1 MSDKIERII
10 DALRKKILEEAIRG
24 NLVPQNPE
32 DEPASVLLQRIE
44 AERERLIKEKKIKR
58 PKSVSKI
65 FRRDGHFY
73 ESINGGEP
81 TCIDDDIPFEIP
93 DSWEWVR
100 LESICQLINADKK
113 SGQELPVL
121 DAHFLRGKKEGTKTS
136 SGRYICKG
144 DWLILVDGENSG
156 EVFEAPCDGY
166 AGSTFKVLWKTQE
179 LNCHY
184 FLTFLEI
191 MREHLRNNKIGG
203 AIPHLNKRIFYSLL
217 LPLPSQYE
225 QQRIIKRSSNLIDN
239 IDSITQVRASIKR
252 IISET
257 PTSLRPQLIQAAI
270 QGKLV
275 PQDPSDEPA
284 SELLKRIAEERT
296 AKQGKK
302 AAKSMSRIERRGSKT
317 YELFPDGTEKDISD
331 EIPFDIPEHWQWCR
345 LDMAGTYRKGP
356 FGSSLTKNHFVN
368 KTTGCI
374 KVYEQ
379 KNAIQKNHELG
390 NYYISPTYY
399 EQAMQAFDVGPS
411 DIIVSCAGTIGEA
424 YKLPSNAKKGI
435 INQALM
441 RIRLSIHI
449 NDSYFLRYFDYIIKM
464 QAKESGKGSVI
475 KNIPPFAVFKQLL
488 MPVPPIQEQHRIVEK
503 LSALLRLV

>member
-1 MSDKIERII
+1 M
-10 DALRKKILEEAIRG
+10 
-24 NLVPQNPE
+24 NLNQYATATAQPGLAVG
-32 DEPASVLLQRIE
+32 V
-44 AERERLIKEKKIKR
+44 
-58 PKSVSKI
+58 
-65 FRRDGHFY
+65 
-73 ESINGGEP
+73 
-81 TCIDDDIPFEIP
+81 
-93 DSWEWVR
+93 
-100 LESICQLINADKK
+100 INA
-113 SGQELPVL
+113 VL
-121 DAHFLRGKKEGTKTS
+121 
-136 SGRYICKG
+136 
-144 DWLILVDGENSG
+144 
-156 EVFEAPCDGY
+156 
-166 AGSTFKVLWKTQE
+166 
-179 LNCHY
+179 
-184 FLTFLEI
+184 
-191 MREHLRNNKIGG
+191 
-203 AIPHLNKRIFYSLL
+203 IPI
-217 LPLPSQYE
+217 PPIQE
-225 QQRIIKRSSNLIDN
+225 QQRIVN
-239 IDSITQVRASIKR
+239 ILDAENEKLDTLLQSRQRYNR
-252 IISET
+252 ILSET
-257 PTSLRPQLIQAAI
+257 PTSLRQQLIQAAI
-270 QGKLV
+270 QGQLV
-275 PQDPSDEPA
+275 SQNPNDEPA
-284 SELLKRIAEERT
+284 RKLLSRIAQERT
-296 AKQGKK
+296 AKLGKK

-317 YELFPDGTEKDISD
+317 YELFPDGSEKDISD
-331 EIPFDIPEHWQWCR
+331 DIPFDIPEHWQWCR

>member
-1 MSDKIERII
+1 M
-10 DALRKKILEEAIRG
+10 
-24 NLVPQNPE
+24 NLNQYATATAQPGLAVG
-32 DEPASVLLQRIE
+32 V
-44 AERERLIKEKKIKR
+44 
-58 PKSVSKI
+58 
-65 FRRDGHFY
+65 
-73 ESINGGEP
+73 
-81 TCIDDDIPFEIP
+81 
-93 DSWEWVR
+93 
-100 LESICQLINADKK
+100 INA
-113 SGQELPVL
+113 VL
-121 DAHFLRGKKEGTKTS
+121 
-136 SGRYICKG
+136 
-144 DWLILVDGENSG
+144 
-156 EVFEAPCDGY
+156 
-166 AGSTFKVLWKTQE
+166 
-179 LNCHY
+179 
-184 FLTFLEI
+184 
-191 MREHLRNNKIGG
+191 
-203 AIPHLNKRIFYSLL
+203 IPI
-217 LPLPSQYE
+217 PPIQE
-225 QQRIIKRSSNLIDN
+225 QQRIVN
-239 IDSITQVRASIKR
+239 ILDAENEKLDTLLQSRLRYNR
-252 IISET
+252 ILSET
-257 PTSLRPQLIQAAI
+257 PTSLRQQLIQAAI
-270 QGKLV
+270 QGQLV
-275 PQDPSDEPA
+275 SQNPNDEPA
-284 SELLKRIAEERT
+284 RKLLSRIAQERT
-296 AKQGKK
+296 AKLGKK
-302 AAKSMSRIERRGSKT
+302 AAKSMCRIERRGSKT